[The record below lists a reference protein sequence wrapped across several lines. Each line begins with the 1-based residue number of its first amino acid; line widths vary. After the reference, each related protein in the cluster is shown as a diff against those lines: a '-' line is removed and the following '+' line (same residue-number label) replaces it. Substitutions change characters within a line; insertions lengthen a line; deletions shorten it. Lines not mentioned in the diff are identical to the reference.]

1 MIGTVVVG
9 ALIIGGASL
18 VALAGLG
25 ILRLPDPLTRASAVS
40 KAAALGMLVII
51 LAAIIDDRSPR
62 TLVVL
67 VLILIAHLVT
77 VPLAGLALAR
87 AAYRSGT
94 ARSPVTTVDE
104 PADRNR
110 LEAATRTARPEA
122 RPEIGPDIGPDQVT
136 PDGHQTSNDGEGDTG
151 DQVTH

>member
-1 MIGTVVVG
+1 MIGSVVVG
-9 ALIIGGASL
+9 VLVVIGAGL

-40 KAAALGMLVII
+40 KAAALGLFVII
-51 LAAIIDDRSPR
+51 IAAIVDDWSPR
-62 TLVVL
+62 AVIVL

-94 ARSPVTTVDE
+94 AKPPVTTVDE
-104 PADRNR
+104 PAERGR
-110 LEAATRTARPEA
+110 
-122 RPEIGPDIGPDQVT
+122 
-136 PDGHQTSNDGEGDTG
+136 
-151 DQVTH
+151 

>member
-1 MIGTVVVG
+1 MIGSVIVGILVVIG
-9 ALIIGGASL
+9 AGL

-40 KAAALGMLVII
+40 KAAALGLFVII
-51 LAAIIDDRSPR
+51 IAAIIDDWSPR
-62 TLVVL
+62 AVIVL

-94 ARSPVTTVDE
+94 AKPPVTTVDE
-104 PADRNR
+104 PAEQGR
-110 LEAATRTARPEA
+110 
-122 RPEIGPDIGPDQVT
+122 
-136 PDGHQTSNDGEGDTG
+136 
-151 DQVTH
+151 